1 VLGEYLNEYVASRT
15 DAKISTVTSWGHT
28 IRNLN
33 DFFGPNKPL
42 RDITPGDADEWCLDL
57 LDQGLAA
64 DSTVR
69 KRCSNAKGRPID
81 NYLVLTIIH
90 LKGNGVLIRM
100 V

>member
-1 VLGEYLNEYVASRT
+1 MVGLIKSRSSAVLGEYLNEYVASRT

-69 KRCSNAKGRPID
+69 KRCSNAKHQPVNNSAI
-81 NYLVLTIIH
+81 
-90 LKGNGVLIRM
+90 
-100 V
+100 